1 MNIGKANGAILLI
14 HSKAWI
20 KLFLKLAN
28 GTSDETEYD
37 EGEVVTQHTPGTPGT
52 PGAPG
57 ALGTPGTPGK
67 PSTPGTPGAPGAP
80 GTPGGTDSSPTE
92 PTVYSLVEDHQY
104 CLTDSDSLNKLSD
117 LDALE
122 DEDGSTSTE
131 HNGKCILSKVDSYQ
145 NR

>member
-37 EGEVVTQHTPGTPGT
+37 EGEVVTQRTPGTPGT

-67 PSTPGTPGAPGAP
+67 PS
-80 GTPGGTDSSPTE
+80 TPGGTDSSPTE

-117 LDALE
+117 LDALD

-131 HNGKCILSKVDSYQ
+131 HNGKWLPIKMDSYQ

>member
-37 EGEVVTQHTPGTPGT
+37 EGEVVTQHP
-52 PGAPG
+52 
-57 ALGTPGTPGK
+57 
-67 PSTPGTPGAPGAP
+67 
-80 GTPGGTDSSPTE
+80 PGGTDSSPTE

-117 LDALE
+117 IDALE